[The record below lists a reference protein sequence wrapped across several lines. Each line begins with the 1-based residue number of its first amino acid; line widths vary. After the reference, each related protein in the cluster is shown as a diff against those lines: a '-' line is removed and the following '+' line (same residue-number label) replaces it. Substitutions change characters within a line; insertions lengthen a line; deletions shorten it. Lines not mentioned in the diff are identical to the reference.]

1 MRPLKLTIEGIN
13 SFLSPQTVDFE
24 AAGADN
30 LFCISG
36 STGSGKTTVLDCII
50 LSLYLN
56 HSERGNL
63 SDYINLRCD
72 EGRITFIFELEGEIY
87 ETRRVISRKQGK
99 NSMLLLKGGAPVA
112 EGEEAY
118 RILGEKIGLEVKE
131 FTNVVVLQQ
140 GEFSRFLKAKKA
152 ERVALI
158 NKLFDLK
165 RFDGLYGKFNARLK
179 TLTALSEACDK
190 SLESFALVSDK
201 TVEENEKAAA
211 EKEKQAVAAEKE
223 AETFQKTAS
232 ETRKKAED
240 YAALIKLKEEIAAA
254 EKELSVLSEREKKG
268 NEYKKALSERESALK
283 AREEKRDSLV
293 ARRAEIVQTDE
304 LLKDI
309 EKKEAGI
316 VLQRAEAAKKASSVA
331 EKEEKLKR
339 LRAECDSAQSEVKK
353 FAADET
359 IAKSGAE
366 ENLKTFAV
374 LGAESCRRDIADAL
388 KAAKEAKDASEKLAA
403 ADTDKTALNNE
414 WVNFSAAHA
423 LLKKNVERC
432 TVFEKSARDNYETA
446 AKDNALALVV
456 SGLKAGDDCPV
467 CGGKITRTEWAS
479 GVNLDKLKK
488 AVESAENARKEAES
502 ELSKSAETLSAL
514 SERLSAAVNSVK
526 SLTEECALKQKAAA
540 VYDAELLSKRMNAYE
555 KLSKAVE
562 NSEVL
567 NKKLENATGE
577 LALLSGEA
585 KAALSAVSESEK
597 QVGEEKRKLKLKA
610 GEDSAAE
617 KARIEAEISALNAD
631 RQRLDA
637 DKATCERLLAEI
649 KSKSDSLNGRLASAR
664 EKVRDCAPV
673 TESDAAAAETLANEK
688 AKTARALYEELASAR
703 EKLKR
708 EKQDLSRK
716 KELISEKA
724 GYDREAEKFAVLARI
739 FNKNA
744 FSEFVA
750 AEYIKEFTATASDK
764 LADLTLGKYRLIY
777 DEESGEFFVMD
788 FLSGNERRGIK
799 TLSGGETFLASLA
812 LAIAISG
819 ELSKNKNYDFFF
831 IDEGFGTLSPD
842 ALDMVTSALEK
853 LSRDTLVGVITHRSE
868 LIERIPSVI
877 RVEPADA
884 DAGSRIIFP

>member
-339 LRAECDSAQSEVKK
+339 LRADCDSAQSEVKK

-403 ADTDKTALNNE
+403 ADTDDDVAAALAGE
-414 WVNFSAAHA
+414 RTQAFDLGVGAFAAERLEGKHRPLVLEAALDGGSHA
-423 LLKKNVERC
+423 LDRRGAGDAEC
-432 TVFEKSARDNYETA
+432 ARSEGRRMGAELGYGAGPLDVPAGTLIYTGHAFSFCLSPMRTPNI
-446 AKDNALALVV
+446 LVKTPTCAVRVSV
-456 SGLKAGDDCPV
+456 SGLVVEVSPRVDRKTENSRRRS
-467 CGGKITRTEWAS
+467 GGCAVFSTPQRGERTFYAR
-479 GVNLDKLKK
+479 KK
-488 AVESAENARKEAES
+488 AH
-502 ELSKSAETLSAL
+502 
-514 SERLSAAVNSVK
+514 
-526 SLTEECALKQKAAA
+526 CA
-540 VYDAELLSKRMNAYE
+540 
-555 KLSKAVE
+555 
-562 NSEVL
+562 
-567 NKKLENATGE
+567 
-577 LALLSGEA
+577 
-585 KAALSAVSESEK
+585 
-597 QVGEEKRKLKLKA
+597 
-610 GEDSAAE
+610 
-617 KARIEAEISALNAD
+617 
-631 RQRLDA
+631 
-637 DKATCERLLAEI
+637 
-649 KSKSDSLNGRLASAR
+649 
-664 EKVRDCAPV
+664 
-673 TESDAAAAETLANEK
+673 
-688 AKTARALYEELASAR
+688 
-703 EKLKR
+703 
-708 EKQDLSRK
+708 
-716 KELISEKA
+716 
-724 GYDREAEKFAVLARI
+724 
-739 FNKNA
+739 
-744 FSEFVA
+744 
-750 AEYIKEFTATASDK
+750 
-764 LADLTLGKYRLIY
+764 
-777 DEESGEFFVMD
+777 
-788 FLSGNERRGIK
+788 
-799 TLSGGETFLASLA
+799 
-812 LAIAISG
+812 
-819 ELSKNKNYDFFF
+819 
-831 IDEGFGTLSPD
+831 
-842 ALDMVTSALEK
+842 
-853 LSRDTLVGVITHRSE
+853 
-868 LIERIPSVI
+868 
-877 RVEPADA
+877 
-884 DAGSRIIFP
+884 